1 MKYIDLSHE
10 IKNEMPVYP
19 GDKEVNLIK
28 EKDYIENG

>member
-19 GDKEVNLIK
+19 GDKEVNLGKGLYRKWI
-28 EKDYIENG
+28 